1 MAVDS
6 HFTFVL
12 VHGAWHGGWCW
23 RRVSRILRAAG
34 QTVFTPTLTGSGE
47 RVHLIRADLTFED
60 FATDIVNVILAE
72 ELSDIILVGHS
83 FGGNSISVVADR
95 RPNLL
100 KKLVYI
106 DTLLLRNG
114 ESGFSQLDPAIV
126 ARRLELADQTS
137 RGQTVP
143 PPSPDVFGVTDP
155 VDAEWLKRRLTP
167 QPLNCYRVPIRLE
180 HPLGNGGSKT
190 YIACTGPY
198 YQPAV
203 PSQEWVKSQAD
214 WRYLELST
222 GHDAMVTSP
231 QQLSDMLIRCA
242 SAAPEA

>member
-106 DTLLLRNG
+106 DTLLL
-114 ESGFSQLDPAIV
+114 
-126 ARRLELADQTS
+126 
-137 RGQTVP
+137 
-143 PPSPDVFGVTDP
+143 
-155 VDAEWLKRRLTP
+155 
-167 QPLNCYRVPIRLE
+167 
-180 HPLGNGGSKT
+180 
-190 YIACTGPY
+190 
-198 YQPAV
+198 
-203 PSQEWVKSQAD
+203 
-214 WRYLELST
+214 
-222 GHDAMVTSP
+222 
-231 QQLSDMLIRCA
+231 
-242 SAAPEA
+242 